1 MLEPPARHN
10 SPENVDH
17 WDTEDRVHPEVLL
30 VKLPQVFD
38 YLLRLLLNDSLQPRL
53 SEAKISEMFES
64 KSPVLLPELAVTGD
78 DALQILLEVTASRV
92 RENQHLVNSMI

>member
-1 MLEPPARHN
+1 MLKPPARHD
-10 SPENVDH
+10 SPEDVDNR
-17 WDTEDRVHPEVLL
+17 DTEHRAHPEVLL

-38 YLLRLLLNDSLQPRL
+38 YFLRLLLNDSLQPRL

-78 DALQILLEVTASRV
+78 DALQILLEVTAVTV
-92 RENQHLVNSMI
+92 REN